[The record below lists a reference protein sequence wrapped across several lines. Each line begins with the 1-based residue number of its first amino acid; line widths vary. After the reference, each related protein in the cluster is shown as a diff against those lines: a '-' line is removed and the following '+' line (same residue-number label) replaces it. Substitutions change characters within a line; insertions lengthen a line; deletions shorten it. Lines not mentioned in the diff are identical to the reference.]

1 MYIKVTF
8 LSKLIS
14 TLLACV
20 FYSNMYFLK
29 MGRQI
34 TPCSGSPGNERAG
47 DNQNHLNDLNDE
59 LALLIGIER
68 LDQLFYLYY
77 IGIIHSPIVIKNK
90 NKNEFVLKHI
100 I

>member
-1 MYIKVTF
+1 MIVQQKT
-8 LSKLIS
+8 IS
-14 TLLACV
+14 ECKFSIILLACK
-20 FYSNMYFLK
+20 NQLLQAK
-29 MGRQI
+29 LQD
-34 TPCSGSPGNERAG
+34 CSGSPGNERAG

-90 NKNEFVLKHI
+90 NKNEFVLKHTI
-100 I
+100 

>member
-1 MYIKVTF
+1 MTNIGMRRMKKYQW
-8 LSKLIS
+8 SS
-14 TLLACV
+14 
-20 FYSNMYFLK
+20 
-29 MGRQI
+29 
-34 TPCSGSPGNERAG
+34 CSGSPGNERAG

>member
-1 MYIKVTF
+1 MPFNSQVKR
-8 LSKLIS
+8 
-14 TLLACV
+14 
-20 FYSNMYFLK
+20 FYSGISQARTILEAALW
-29 MGRQI
+29 
-34 TPCSGSPGNERAG
+34 SGSPGNERAG